1 MSKPSIRTVARDTE
15 SMTSDERLRNQQMK
29 DQGAPPADYK
39 GVYCHPQA
47 SVAPH
52 YIPRPNEINHIHP
65 EGASMCMGTDN
76 LGPRSHGFGGSGET
90 RSARIDLVVGRNGN
104 NSSPVQY
111 VDPDPFRDAARIYI
125 SQKTNCDQNFGIVE
139 GKVGCPKATSA
150 VVVKADSVRLIGRS
164 GIKIVTGQ
172 GRKGET
178 NALGGEP
185 AKSGIDLIALN
196 SDGTDAEGNPLL
208 QPLVKG
214 INISLALEELAFQ
227 ISSVINS
234 VAAFSAYQL
243 AWNAAVAS
251 HNHIS
256 PAFAAPTTPSPLLP
270 VAAQQNAK
278 ELAGKL
284 MPDLVVA
291 RVNNATYV
299 GNYLINSGPHYILSE
314 FNNTN

>member
-1 MSKPSIRTVARDTE
+1 MSKPTIRVVARDTAN
-15 SMTSDERLRNQQMK
+15 MTSDARRYNQRMR
-29 DQGAPPADYK
+29 DQGAPPTDYK

-52 YIPRPNEINHIHP
+52 YIARPNEINQIHP

-76 LGPRSHGFGGSGET
+76 LGTRNHGYGGSGET
-90 RSARIDLVVGRNGN
+90 RAARIDLVVGRNGN
-104 NSSPVQY
+104 SSNPEQY

-125 SQKTNCDQNFGIVE
+125 SQKTDCDSNFGIVE

-150 VVVKADSVRLIGRS
+150 VVIKADSVRLIGRA

-172 GRKGET
+172 GKRGET
-178 NALGGEP
+178 TALGGEP
-185 AKSGIDLIALN
+185 ARSGIDLIALN

-214 INISLALEELAFQ
+214 INISLALEQLAFQ

-234 VAAFSAYQL
+234 VAAFSTYQL

-291 RVNNATYV
+291 RVNNETYV
-299 GNYLINSGPHYILSE
+299 GNYLIDSAPFYILSA